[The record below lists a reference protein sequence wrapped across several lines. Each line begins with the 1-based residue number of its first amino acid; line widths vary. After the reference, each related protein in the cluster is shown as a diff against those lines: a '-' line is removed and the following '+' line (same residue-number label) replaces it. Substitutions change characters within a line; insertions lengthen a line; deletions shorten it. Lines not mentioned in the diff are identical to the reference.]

1 MAMQKR
7 LKKGRD
13 RILFGVCSGLA
24 EYLDVDP
31 TIVRLIFLIA
41 FVIEPKIIFVYLILA
56 VIMPEN
62 GGYRYDEKK
71 TKKVLAYGLIGLGLL
86 IILKGILPILFTS
99 GLLGL
104 ILIIAGLILLRRW
117 ACS

>member
-1 MAMQKR
+1 MTMQRR
-7 LKKGRD
+7 LRKGKD
-13 RILFGVCSGLA
+13 KILFGVCSGLA

-41 FVIEPKIIFVYLILA
+41 FVIDPRIILIYLILA

-62 GGYRYDEKK
+62 GEYRYDERK

-86 IILKGILPILFTS
+86 LILKDIIPILFTS
-99 GLLGL
+99 SLLGL
-104 ILIIAGLILLRRW
+104 ILIVAGFFLLRR
-117 ACS
+117 

>member
-1 MAMQKR
+1 MTMQRR
-7 LKKGRD
+7 LRKGKD

-41 FVIEPKIIFVYLILA
+41 FVIDPRIILIYLILA

-62 GGYRYDEKK
+62 GEYRYDEKK
-71 TKKVLAYGLIGLGLL
+71 IKKVLAYGLIGFGLL
-86 IILKGILPILFTS
+86 ILLKGILPILFTS

-104 ILIIAGLILLRRW
+104 ILIIAGLILLRR
-117 ACS
+117 